1 VGAVGANGFERS
13 ELSDHEHLPREKR
26 QSAFWPEAL
35 RVHAACTC
43 ISKLDDGRFHWQLFK
58 KMLFYLCL
66 HSMIKEDKMALCSSD
81 CINEFTQ

>member
-13 ELSDHEHLPREKR
+13 ELSDQPLPREKR

-43 ISKLDDGRFHWQLFK
+43 I
-58 KMLFYLCL
+58 
-66 HSMIKEDKMALCSSD
+66 IKSRVRWWKIPLAAL
-81 CINEFTQ
+81 